1 MVRTYRE
8 LRKNKLAVIGLGF
21 ILLVA
26 FCAVFAPVLAPY
38 EPTKGSLSLRLS
50 APTRQHTFGTDQ
62 LGRDVLSRVIYGA
75 RTSLKSGAL
84 VVLFSSAFGILLGVV
99 SGYWGGALGL
109 VIMRFVDLLLA
120 FPSFLLAM
128 TIVAILGP
136 SLDNAV
142 IAVAI
147 SYIGPLSRLV
157 RGTTIKAKENQF
169 VEAAWAAGASGLHTI
184 FRHIIPNILSPVV
197 VQLTLNFGTA
207 IVDIAGLSFIGLGA
221 QPPTAEWG
229 IMLSGG
235 RYYIQI
241 AWWLPTFP
249 GIAIMTTVLGF
260 VFIGDGIR
268 EIMDPKYVRAK

>member
-1 MVRTYRE
+1 MVKTYRE
-8 LRKNKLAVIGLGF
+8 LGKNKLAMIGLGF

-26 FCAVFAPVLAPY
+26 FCAVFAPILAPY
-38 EPTKGSLSLRLS
+38 GPTKASLSLRLS
-50 APTRQHTFGTDQ
+50 GPTPQHIFGTDQ

-75 RTSLKSGAL
+75 RTSLRSSA
-84 VVLFSSAFGILLGVV
+84 VVILFSSTVGILLGVIA
-99 SGYWGGALGL
+99 GYWGGVLGL
-109 VIMRFVDLLLA
+109 VIMRFVDFLLA

-147 SYIGPLSRLV
+147 SYIGPLARLV
-157 RGTTIKAKENQF
+157 RGTTIKAKENEF
-169 VEAAWAAGASGLHTI
+169 VEAAWAVGASGLHTI
-184 FRHIIPNILSPVV
+184 FQHIIPNILSSII
-197 VQLTLNFGTA
+197 VQVTLNFGAA
-207 IVDIAGLSFIGLGA
+207 IIDIAGLSFIGLGA

-229 IMLSGG
+229 AMLSGG

-249 GIAIMTTVLGF
+249 GIAIMTTVLGC
-260 VFIGDGIR
+260 VFIGDGLR
-268 EIMDPKYVRAK
+268 EIMDPKYVRSK